1 MDRDKLRRKV
11 EKQTVRDHTIMRH
24 WADRRKRRY
33 DKLMN
38 EPVLPGFCT
47 LCFICMVA
55 GTAATVSFDLYAHF
69 AYRTAITTAQ
79 MLCNAATSGFFTWL
93 IFAVMVIPSAA
104 IQLYRGFDDPYFERF
119 RLTKRGRPRMPIR
132 KRFTLYLAS
141 ASIGLAVLFVC
152 YLLTRI
158 FLV

>member
-11 EKQTVRDHTIMRH
+11 EKQTVRDHTNMRH

-55 GTAATVSFDLYAHF
+55 GTAATVSFDLDAHF
-69 AYRTAITTAQ
+69 AYHNAITTAQ

-119 RLTKRGRPRMPIR
+119 RLTRRGRPGMPIR
-132 KRFTLYLAS
+132 KKFILYLAV
-141 ASIGLAVLFVC
+141 ASIGLAALFIC

>member
-1 MDRDKLRRKV
+1 MDKDKLRQKV
-11 EKQTVRDHTIMRH
+11 EKQTVRDHTNMRH
-24 WADRRKRRY
+24 WTDRRKRRY

-55 GTAATVSFDLYAHF
+55 GTAATVSFDIYGHF
-69 AYRTAITTAQ
+69 AYHFNTTAQ
-79 MLCNAATSGFFTWL
+79 MLYNAATSGLFTWL
-93 IFAVMVIPSAA
+93 IFAAMVIPSAV
-104 IQLYRGFDDPYFERF
+104 IQLHRGFDDPYFERF
-119 RLTKRGRPRMPIR
+119 RLTKRGRPRMPIC
-132 KRFTLYLAS
+132 KRFNLYLIIACV
-141 ASIGLAVLFVC
+141 GLAILFVC

>member
-1 MDRDKLRRKV
+1 MDKDKLRRKV
-11 EKQTVRDHTIMRH
+11 EKQTVRDHTNMRH

-93 IFAVMVIPSAA
+93 IFAVMVIPAAA

-132 KRFTLYLAS
+132 KRFTLYLAI

>member
-69 AYRTAITTAQ
+69 AYHNAITTAQ

-93 IFAVMVIPSAA
+93 IFSVMVIPSAA

-132 KRFTLYLAS
+132 KRFTLYLAI
-141 ASIGLAVLFVC
+141 ASIGLAILFVC

-158 FLV
+158 FLI